1 MDQQN
6 VKVVLRSRPMSAT
19 EKARDRAAVQCM
31 SDKNVEV
38 TYNSMGKSSKKQFCF
53 DGVFD
58 EKTTQKD
65 FYDKVVRNVVDE
77 VLQVLELISKTFPIF
92 NALILPLSAR
102 RDTTALY
109 LHMGKLGQAKRL
121 RWKASSETHLS
132 ATCTVMLVLFRVL

>member
-77 VLQVLELISKTFPIF
+77 VLQVLKGISKYFC
-92 NALILPLSAR
+92 
-102 RDTTALY
+102 LY
-109 LHMGKLGQAKRL
+109 EIR
-121 RWKASSETHLS
+121 
-132 ATCTVMLVLFRVL
+132 